1 MLARSDLA
9 NCRSLSTQH
18 RVASHHIN
26 MSCLILLG
34 QLCLDTQGEA
44 QLSPIPMDPVLEI
57 GSSLDVISVKAGK
70 ESTYIL
76 LSDGS
81 VIACGRNDV
90 GQLGDGTSTDSFGVS
105 SILSGGDI
113 VALGTGPSAST
124 VFYINGDGTVS
135 GNGLNDFGQLGKGSN
150 ENEVLPVD
158 LTFPAGSSISY
169 ISAADDH
176 TVALGPGSLT
186 TTTSTPV
193 NFSATKT
200 PSNAP
205 TFPPIAT
212 TVAPTFSPTT

>member
-1 MLARSDLA
+1 
-9 NCRSLSTQH
+9 
-18 RVASHHIN
+18 
-26 MSCLILLG
+26 
-34 QLCLDTQGEA
+34 
-44 QLSPIPMDPVLEI
+44 MDPVLEL

-90 GQLGDGTSTDSFGVS
+90 GQLGDGTSTDSFGVL
-105 SILSGGDI
+105 SIASGGDI
-113 VALGTGPSAST
+113 VALGSGPSAST
-124 VFYINGDGTVS
+124 VFYIYGDGTVS
-135 GNGLNDFGQLGKGSN
+135 GNGLNDYGQLGNGNN

-158 LTFPAGSSISY
+158 LTFPFGSSISY

-186 TTTSTPV
+186 TTTSSPV
-193 NFSATKT
+193 TFNVNTKAPSKAPTFPLIATT
-200 PSNAP
+200 AAPSKAP

-212 TVAPTFSPTT
+212 TAAPSIAPTFPPTM

>member
-1 MLARSDLA
+1 
-9 NCRSLSTQH
+9 
-18 RVASHHIN
+18 
-26 MSCLILLG
+26 
-34 QLCLDTQGEA
+34 
-44 QLSPIPMDPVLEI
+44 MDPVLEI

-124 VFYINGDGTVS
+124 VFYIHGDGTVS
-135 GNGLNDFGQLGKGSN
+135 GNGLNDYGQLGIGNN

-158 LTFPAGSSISY
+158 LTFPSSISY

-186 TTTSTPV
+186 TTTSSPV
-193 NFSATKT
+193 TFNVITKAPSKAPTFPPIATITK
-200 PSNAP
+200 AP

-212 TVAPTFSPTT
+212 TPAPTFSPTM